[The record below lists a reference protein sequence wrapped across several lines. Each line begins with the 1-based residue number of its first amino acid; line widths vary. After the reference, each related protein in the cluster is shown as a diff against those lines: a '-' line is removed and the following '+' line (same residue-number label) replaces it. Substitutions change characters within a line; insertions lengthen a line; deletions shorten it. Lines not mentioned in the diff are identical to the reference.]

1 MPATQLVSRVW
12 ALLGVKLP
20 VRVHDEASTPAA
32 IAAAPAELT
41 DGKKKQARL
50 ALRPVRKQEESR

>member
-1 MPATQLVSRVW
+1 MLATQLVSRAW
-12 ALLGVKLP
+12 APLGVELP
-20 VRVHDEASTPAA
+20 MRVHDEASTPAA
-32 IAAAPAELT
+32 IAAALAEQT